1 MVETELAKVYAG
13 SERTLAGVAKSVHFH
28 DWLMD
33 IEFNASRNSYQ
44 LSSWF
49 KSLICVLQVIQRVW
63 MSWETD
69 SSHWMTNCHES
80 CKMSFAITMIGPR
93 RPEDRT
99 SNLRKYD
106 LFWYNMGFC
115 IKFAEK
121 LKRIQSWHWFHC
133 MSRIHESAA
142 LSLIMTGTWSRL
154 FISNSSGQFEAY
166 LLNSN
171 APNFNS

>member
-80 CKMSFAITMIGPR
+80 CKMSFAITMIRTQKAR
-93 RPEDRT
+93 R
-99 SNLRKYD
+99 SNKQPQKVWSVLIQHGLLYQVCREIETYPILALISLHVQNTWVRSIISD
-106 LFWYNMGFC
+106 NDWHMVTIVYFQQFRAIRGLF
-115 IKFAEK
+115 A
-121 LKRIQSWHWFHC
+121 
-133 MSRIHESAA
+133 
-142 LSLIMTGTWSRL
+142 
-154 FISNSSGQFEAY
+154 
-166 LLNSN
+166 
-171 APNFNS
+171 